1 MPQVSLYIDKKTL
14 DKIEKLAKKSKT
26 SISKW
31 VGTRLKKIIEK
42 EYPDDFFN
50 LFGSIQDETFRK
62 PNELSFEKDT
72 TRIEI

>member
-1 MPQVSLYIDKKTL
+1 MPQVSLYIDKETL

-50 LFGSIQDETFRK
+50 LFGSIQDATFRK
-62 PNELSFEKDT
+62 PKELSL
-72 TRIEI
+72 